1 MKTMSEEKPVNKGRG
16 GKREKI
22 EFTDELIQRVADFA
36 AKGNNAMDVSKEMKL
51 SYPLIRKMMRTP
63 MYQEEIRRAT
73 IQQLSSLMGLATK
86 VVKQQLEEG
95 NLDAVKIVYKAF
107 NLLDPEPV
115 QAQKQD
121 TGITIVLPQG
131 MNQLNEVIDVSNQ
144 VSEERSE

>member
-1 MKTMSEEKPVNKGRG
+1 MTKMSEDKKVNTGRG
-16 GKREKI
+16 GKREKV

-131 MNQLNEVIDVSNQ
+131 MNPVHEVINVSNQ